1 MCVMLHEKQSD
12 IIRGL
17 KKVATAAR
25 VDVDLDSPG
34 EAEEVRE
41 EVRDKIELLDK
52 LESKLTLLD
61 GLARR
66 VGVVEAHVEAGVGK
80 EPAAQRGDQGTAVE
94 KRDVSPELGTPG
106 ATNSRKRKSAGGA
119 GSEERGPRVIVDL
132 SGGHRKRDFLA
143 GKGPSTAT
151 TAAVAAAAGS
161 GNKRSKLVSHSPEVL
176 EVPESEVEVDVE
188 EDEEEDEEERIK
200 SPIEKKR
207 RGARAAAGKASRL
220 GGRLNA

>member
-25 VDVDLDSPG
+25 VDVDFDSPG
-34 EAEEVRE
+34 EAEEVHE
-41 EVRDKIELLDK
+41 EVRDKIELLDR

-61 GLARR
+61 GLAQR
-66 VGVVEAHVEAGVGK
+66 VGVVEAHVEAGAVR
-80 EPAAQRGDQGTAVE
+80 EPAAQQKDQGAAVE
-94 KRDVSPELGTPG
+94 KKDVSPELGTPG
-106 ATNSRKRKSAGGA
+106 ATNSRKRKSTGGA
-119 GSEERGPRVIVDL
+119 GNEERGPKVIVDL

-188 EDEEEDEEERIK
+188 DEEEDEEERIK

>member
-17 KKVATAAR
+17 KKVAMAAR
-25 VDVDLDSPG
+25 VDVDLDNPG
-34 EAEEVRE
+34 EAEDVRE

-61 GLARR
+61 GLAQR
-66 VGVVEAHVEAGVGK
+66 VGVVEAHVEAGVGRQ
-80 EPAAQRGDQGTAVE
+80 PAAQQKDQGAAVE

-106 ATNSRKRKSAGGA
+106 ATNSRKRKSTGGT

-151 TAAVAAAAGS
+151 TAAVAAAGS
-161 GNKRSKLVSHSPEVL
+161 GSKRSKLVSHSPEVL

-220 GGRLNA
+220 GGRLNV